1 MALGKGRLSG
11 PGCDRPPRLDHLL
24 QSESHLG
31 TPSSTHPSMTTANTW
46 PGTQTTTRQLRQH
59 PEPES
64 TDPRSPM
71 GPKLPTVTEALGRC
85 GRQPM
90 VIIRSVAPDGHAPRA
105 MFWDDDNNVAVEADV
120 VPSNTTESCACLCS
134 RIPLSPSTRWR
145 DEAMSRHWW
154 GCGCV
159 DCGDGIHRRIAGSPR
174 LNLPSTSSLGA
185 ASGFADPKPSP

>member
-59 PEPES
+59 PEP

-90 VIIRSVAPDGHAPRA
+90 VTIRSVAPDGHAPGA
-105 MFWDDDNNVAVEADV
+105 MFWVDDNNVAVEADV

-159 DCGDGIHRRIAGSPR
+159 DCGDG
-174 LNLPSTSSLGA
+174 NPSSHCRV
-185 ASGFADPKPSP
+185 PSPQPSLDLVSWRGLWLC